1 MTNAQNQLE
10 DVQDNI
16 DSYTI
21 KAPISGTVISRNAN
35 VGENITRNTGS
46 TTVLATIYD
55 LSEMTFQ
62 ISVDELDVASVE
74 VGQTVEITA
83 DAMEG
88 ETYTGTVTNVSL
100 ESSYSNGVST
110 YPVTVAISDYGDL
123 LPE

>member
-1 MTNAQNQLE
+1 
-10 DVQDNI
+10 
-16 DSYTI
+16 
-21 KAPISGTVISRNAN
+21 
-35 VGENITRNTGS
+35 
-46 TTVLATIYD
+46 
-55 LSEMTFQ
+55 MTFQ

-123 LPE
+123 LRE

>member
-1 MTNAQNQLE
+1 MLAEGARVEVGTPIFQATAASVGDYLKNFEDALETADDNVTNAQNQLE

-62 ISVDELDVASVE
+62 ISVDELDVASV
-74 VGQTVEITA
+74 
-83 DAMEG
+83 
-88 ETYTGTVTNVSL
+88 
-100 ESSYSNGVST
+100 
-110 YPVTVAISDYGDL
+110 
-123 LPE
+123 